1 MLLVPEGVRELETER
16 RWKLFQGVSWLR
28 TLVLNTEMRDLTKEP
43 YVRQPN
49 QKRPKKCM
57 EKKITCLSIHFFS

>member
-49 QKRPKKCM
+49 QKRPKKM
-57 EKKITCLSIHFFS
+57 HGQNYMSVHSFF